1 MKWEHSLDHSM
12 IPFKTRWKF
21 ILPVKEDVRKYQG
34 KSPVK
39 KETREIRKLL
49 GRKYFYNKPT
59 AS

>member
-1 MKWEHSLDHSM
+1 M

-21 ILPVKEDVRKYQG
+21 ILPVKEDVRKYQD